1 MPSIRVRE
9 KEPFEVA
16 VRRFKRAVEKA
27 GVITSARRRQF
38 HEKPTTAKKRAK
50 LAAKK
55 REVKRQAKDNL
66 LFKLKGLSRPLV
78 MKRRKVSANK
88 FQRTNNN
95 YNNQRSH

>member
-9 KEPFEVA
+9 KEAFDSA

-27 GVITSARRRQF
+27 GIITTARRNQF

-66 LFKLKGLSRPLV
+66 LFKMKGVRKPPSIR
-78 MKRRKVSANK
+78 RRKASSNSRY
-88 FQRTNNN
+88 QPRNNN
-95 YNNQRSH
+95 S